1 MFKTISLILCLLSF
15 WLGQLTCD
23 QLVTTVP
30 TTVIPL
36 TITVSLFGTATTNEF
51 TIESCRQT
59 DSISISYGIKEV
71 STIFIAEFL
80 STFPPQNVT
89 IDIPTTTEIIPT
101 TTTVEVKTYYN
112 VVATT
117 TTTRTLYPKPRNCDY
132 DNSPSSFY
140 QRRREI
146 EIERRRRTSRKIDW
160 HQRIQ
165 KLHRKTYCIQD

>member
-1 MFKTISLILCLLSF
+1 MFKTISIIICLLNF
-15 WLGQLTCD
+15 WLEQLTCD

-30 TTVIPL
+30 STAIPL
-36 TITVSLFGTATTNEF
+36 TISISLFGTATTDVF
-51 TIESCRQT
+51 TIESCSQT
-59 DSISISYGIKEV
+59 DSILTSYGVKEV
-71 STIFIAEFL
+71 STIFLAEFV
-80 STFPPQNVT
+80 SIFPQQDVT

-101 TTTVEVKTYYN
+101 TTTIEVKTSYN

-132 DNSPSSFY
+132 DNSPPSSFY
-140 QRRREI
+140 QRRR

-165 KLHRKTYCIQD
+165 KLRRETYCIQE